1 MNGSNSTVL
10 RNPSVGLLWCSAFS
24 FQAIGIL
31 VSNCMTIVTFGLN
44 KHLRKRS
51 VYLLINLS
59 IADFL
64 VGILPL
70 PLYIYIVGLHYSTWS
85 KPSPRVHVIIYHG
98 YHYLDIFTGLT
109 SIMNL
114 ALISLE
120 RMLATVWPL
129 RHRVTTS
136 RAYVSIIISTWIFA
150 AMVAAVTTYINGFF
164 EDHAVYA
171 AWVPFSFLLS
181 SLFLII
187 ISYSVVFANFK
198 LCSQRMAGKNRV
210 RQNHYQNKKLAK
222 TLLIVSAASIL
233 AWFPFAIINGIHY
246 YTYLHINETALN
258 VIKLLHYMNSLINTF
273 IYASRMPE
281 FRAALFRLTCKC
293 CRLGQNSMTKP
304 PSIHMIDTR
313 NNIVYGRVQDSTVKN
328 LSNTPTS
335 T

>member
-10 RNPSVGLLWCSAFS
+10 RNPSVGFLWCSAFS

-31 VSNCMTIVTFGLN
+31 LSNCLTIVTFGLN
-44 KHLRKRS
+44 KHLRRRS

-64 VGILPL
+64 VGMLPL
-70 PLYIYIVGLHYSTWS
+70 PLYIYLVGQDYSTWS
-85 KPSPRVHVIIYHG
+85 KPSPQAHTVIFHG

-129 RHRVTTS
+129 RHRVTTT
-136 RAYVSIIISTWIFA
+136 RAYVSVVISTWIFSA
-150 AMVAAVTTYINGFF
+150 IVAAVTTYINGSF

-171 AWVPFSFLLS
+171 AWVPFFFLLS

-198 LCSQRMAGKNRV
+198 LCNQKLVGKSRV
-210 RQNHYQNKKLAK
+210 RQSHYKNKKLAK
-222 TLLIVSAASIL
+222 TLLIVTATSIL
-233 AWFPFAIINGIHY
+233 TWFPFAIINGIHY
-246 YTYLHINETALN
+246 YTYVRINETALN
-258 VIKLLHYMNSLINTF
+258 FIKLLHYMNSLINTF

-281 FRAALFRLTCKC
+281 FRAALVRLACKC
-293 CRLGQNSMTKP
+293 SRVGQRSKARSP
-304 PSIHMIDTR
+304 PIHMMDMR
-313 NNIVYGRVQDSTVKN
+313 NNIVYGLVQDSRAMN
-328 LSNTPTS
+328 SSNTPTS

>member
-10 RNPSVGLLWCSAFS
+10 RNPRVGFLWCSAFS

-31 VSNCMTIVTFGLN
+31 LSNCMTIVTFGLN
-44 KHLRKRS
+44 KHLRRRS

-64 VGILPL
+64 VGMLPL
-70 PLYIYIVGLHYSTWS
+70 PLYIYLVGQDYSTWS
-85 KPSPRVHVIIYHG
+85 KPSPQVHAILLHV

-136 RAYVSIIISTWIFA
+136 RAYISLVISTWIFA
-150 AMVAAVTTYINGFF
+150 AIVAAVTTYISGSFK
-164 EDHAVYA
+164 DHAVYA
-171 AWVPFSFLLS
+171 AWVSFFFLLS
-181 SLFLII
+181 SLLLII
-187 ISYSVVFANFK
+187 VSYSVVFANFK
-198 LCSQRMAGKNRV
+198 LCSQNVIGKCRV
-210 RQNHYQNKKLAK
+210 RQSHYQNKKLAK
-222 TLLIVSAASIL
+222 TLLIVTAASIL
-233 AWFPFAIINGIHY
+233 TWFPFAIINGIHY
-246 YTYLHINETALN
+246 YTYLQINKTALF

-281 FRAALFRLTCKC
+281 FRAALVRLACKC
-293 CRLGQNSMTKP
+293 SRLGQNSTTKP
-304 PSIHMIDTR
+304 PPIHMMDVR
-313 NNIVYGRVQDSTVKN
+313 NNIFYGPVQDSMGMN
-328 LSNTPTS
+328 SSNTPTS